1 MPATLMSN
9 LISIPGYVL
18 YRSDRKK
25 GGGGMMVLVS
35 SLLSEKRLK
44 RDKHYKTHELIA
56 LEIKTV
62 FRNIIILGIYCLP
75 RSVSGDYWLLLENEL
90 SHICNWAS
98 LQRNSVVVIG
108 DLNLD
113 RLRPDK
119 PEWKILL
126 DLENEQ
132 GFECLITKSRGVEN
146 RGATMTETLI
156 NVLLS
161 NKPELFKFSGNY
173 YPLLSDHALIYGVLK

>member
-1 MPATLMSN
+1 
-9 LISIPGYVL
+9 
-18 YRSDRKK
+18 
-25 GGGGMMVLVS
+25 VLVLNVIEKFDVEFCTI
-35 SLLSEKRLK
+35 SLSIL
-44 RDKHYKTHELIA
+44 ELIA

-62 FRNIIILGIYCLP
+62 FGNIIILGIYRPP
-75 RSVSGDYWLLLENEL
+75 RSVCGDYRLLLENEL

-98 LQRNSVVVIG
+98 LQSNSAVVIG

-119 PEWKILL
+119 PEGKILL

-132 GFECLITKSRGVEN
+132 GFECLITKSTRVEN

-156 NVLLS
+156 DVFLS
-161 NKPELFKFSGNY
+161 NRPELFKFSGNY
-173 YPLLSDHALIYGVLK
+173 YPSLMIMPSSTVS

>member
-62 FRNIIILGIYCLP
+62 FRNIIILGIYCPP
-75 RSVSGDYWLLLENEL
+75 RSVSGDY
-90 SHICNWAS
+90 
-98 LQRNSVVVIG
+98 
-108 DLNLD
+108 
-113 RLRPDK
+113 
-119 PEWKILL
+119 
-126 DLENEQ
+126 
-132 GFECLITKSRGVEN
+132 
-146 RGATMTETLI
+146 
-156 NVLLS
+156 
-161 NKPELFKFSGNY
+161 
-173 YPLLSDHALIYGVLK
+173 